1 MRAIVMAGG
10 DALDPVW
17 RDVLAAD
24 AIIVAA
30 DSGIEHADALGR
42 RPDLLVGDL
51 DSIRSDR
58 LDRAVAES
66 TPIERH
72 PADKDATDLELAIAA
87 ARRLGADA
95 VTVVGAGGGRLDHFL
110 ANVLVL
116 ANPAWADLAVD
127 ALIGPARV
135 AVVRDGV
142 TLRGTAGSLVTL
154 LAVDGSARGVT
165 TTGLRW
171 ALTDAELAAGSSRGV
186 SNELVDAVATITVQA
201 GVLLAIQPTGG
212 RPG

>member
-10 DALDPVW
+10 DPPDAVW
-17 RDVLAAD
+17 QDVLSAD
-24 AIIVAA
+24 AIVVAA

-42 RPDLLVGDL
+42 TADLLVGDL
-51 DSIRSDR
+51 DSIRPDR
-58 LDRAVAES
+58 LDRAVAEA
-66 TPIERH
+66 TLIERY

-135 AVVRDGV
+135 CVVRDAV
-142 TLRGTAGSLVTL
+142 TLGGTRGSLVTL
-154 LAVDGSARGVT
+154 LAVDGPATGVT

-171 ALTDAELAAGSSRGV
+171 VLTDAELVAGSSRGV
-186 SNELVDAVATITVQA
+186 SNELVDPVATITVRA

>member
-10 DALDPVW
+10 DPPDPVW
-17 RDVLAAD
+17 HDVLAAD
-24 AIIVAA
+24 AIVVAA

-42 RPDLLVGDL
+42 PPDLLVGDL
-51 DSIRSDR
+51 DSIRPDR
-58 LDRAVAES
+58 LDRALVEA

-95 VTVVGAGGGRLDHFL
+95 VTVAGAGGGRLDHFL

-127 ALIGPARV
+127 AVIGPAR
-135 AVVRDGV
+135 D
-142 TLRGTAGSLVTL
+142 RGRARRGH
-154 LAVDGSARGVT
+154 AARHGREPRHPARGARARDRRDHDRV
-165 TTGLRW
+165 
-171 ALTDAELAAGSSRGV
+171 ALGAHGRRARCRFVAGV
-186 SNELVDAVATITVQA
+186 SNELVDPVATITVQA

-212 RPG
+212 RPR